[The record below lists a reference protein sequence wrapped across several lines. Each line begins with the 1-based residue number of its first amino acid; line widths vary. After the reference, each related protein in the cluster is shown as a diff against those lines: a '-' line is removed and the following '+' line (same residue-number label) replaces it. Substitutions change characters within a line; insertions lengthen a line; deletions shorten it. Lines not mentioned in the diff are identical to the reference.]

1 MGRHGGTPPP
11 PEKKIYYKC
20 KILAFFGQI
29 CKIRKFCSVVTV
41 SHLARSVDFGS
52 VLRNK
57 TAVSVRFGFH
67 FTTQQQSVVTA
78 PAVAVTK

>member
-1 MGRHGGTPPP
+1 MSLCTDHSVLT
-11 PEKKIYYKC
+11 
-20 KILAFFGQI
+20 
-29 CKIRKFCSVVTV
+29 SVVTV

-52 VLRNK
+52 VLRKK

-78 PAVAVTK
+78 PTAAVTK